1 MKVGLIGGG
10 PRALWAAEELVSLFR
25 RHALPLTIICWDP
38 EEPGGGRVYRAEQP
52 FCWRLNVR
60 SDIVRTHIGAF
71 PEWLESNLS
80 LDSEGREVYRGKV
93 FEREDRIFAP
103 RAVVGDFL
111 RESWRKLVEDTETE
125 GSQISIVHVPARVV
139 EVRTESAHCDG
150 KHLAAGRFM
159 GNGCCIV
166 AEDGSEEIVDEVLV
180 VTGHAAEWDGQL
192 NDAMA
197 AHDHRSVESIPA
209 GANVVIRGLALTFI
223 DACLALTEGRGGKF
237 VPAETGQTADSAHP
251 DPAQPGGP
259 AHAPLR
265 YIPSG
270 REPARIFPYS
280 RSGELMHVKPDP
292 SSPWIDIEIPGQK
305 EYEKRIRN
313 CADVSE
319 LRVILNEVTD
329 EVMNVACHRAQQDS
343 ATHMRQLPAQEWA
356 RGEVWRR
363 VYPAIVERA
372 SYLSE
377 GDLDGFFELERELEP
392 IAFGP
397 PPVTA
402 KRIDALVEAEIV
414 VLPQGGGEPQEVPSD
429 VIHVDAVVSPPGLQP
444 NTVLAGLVD
453 HGEITMLPQGGP
465 NVGRDGK
472 VPNKRIAVIGRDVEP
487 RVIGHDTLN
496 RTMHKEIPN
505 WANGVF
511 DRAFRRMHATEP
523 LTGRLEPWMHQL
535 LRNPQQCTDLIETYD
550 SPVNVLAPHVL
561 SRNAEDLV
569 RAGQANGVDVRVFY
583 ARKANKGLSFVDAAL
598 AAGHGVDVASE
609 RELQQVLSRGAQPD
623 QVILSAAVKPDRLL
637 QLAVNAGVYISVDS
651 VAELHR
657 IEAIVGDTSG
667 SARVVPRIAP
677 NPNLLPPTRFGELV
691 ETWEREV
698 QRDFTPGVE
707 VHGVHL
713 HLHGYSEAD
722 RRIALADAIAIVDAA
737 TLAGH
742 PVSFIDLGGGVPMSY
757 LDAKPEWDN
766 FQEQLKAARAG
777 ERAPFTWKG
786 DPLNNTYPF
795 WQEPTREEWLK
806 QLLAGQL
813 GGDLE
818 NAQPSTGTGVPV
830 AEALRSRNLRL
841 HMEPGRSLLDGG
853 GVILARVAFVKK
865 RSDGVGLVGLEMN
878 RTQCRTTSDDIL
890 VDPILV
896 PAADGSQT
904 TQPAKDS
911 EKKNTATHARENAG
925 LNAFLVGAYCIEDEV
940 IIRREM
946 HFPEG
951 VESGDIIAIPN
962 TAGYFMHILESASHQ
977 IPLARNV
984 FVAAPS
990 EAQDEA
996 PSNAHA
1002 EAVADSSGDD
1012 ETVNSANTSPL
1023 TIRPDDIDLV
1033 NASRTN
1039 SDSARAE

>member
-38 EEPGGGRVYRAEQP
+38 EKPGGGRVYRADQP
-52 FCWRLNVR
+52 LCWRLNVR

-71 PEWLESNLS
+71 PDWLQRNLTA
-80 LDSEGREVYRGKV
+80 DEDGRDVYRGMV
-93 FEREDRIFAP
+93 FDREDKVFAP

-111 RESWRKLVEDTETE
+111 RESWRKLAEETETE
-125 GSQISIVHVPARVV
+125 GSRISVIHVPSRVV
-139 EVRTESAHCDG
+139 QVRSVEG
-150 KHLAAGRFM
+150 ERAG
-159 GNGCCIV
+159 GGCRV
-166 AEDGSEEIVDEVLV
+166 ATADGSEEFVDETLV
-180 VTGHAAEWDGQL
+180 VTGHASHWDGQL
-192 NDAMA
+192 NDAIA
-197 AHDHRSVESIPA
+197 AHDHRSLESIPA
-209 GANVVIRGLALTFI
+209 GANVLIRGLALTFI

-237 VPAETGQTADSAHP
+237 VLDEAAGA
-251 DPAQPGGP
+251 GGSDLANP
-259 AHAPLR
+259 SHSPLR

-270 REPARIFPYS
+270 HEPAKIFAYS
-280 RSGELMHVKPDP
+280 RSGQLMHVKPDP
-292 SSPWIDIEIPGQK
+292 SSPWIDIEIPHQADF
-305 EYEKRIRN
+305 EKRIRN
-313 CADVSE
+313 CDDVEE
-319 LRVILNEVTD
+319 LRGILNEVTD
-329 EVMNVACHRAQQDS
+329 EIMDSARRRAQRDSVTQDLQVPG
-343 ATHMRQLPAQEWA
+343 REWA
-356 RGEVWRR
+356 LGEAWRR
-363 VYPAIVERA
+363 IYPAIVDRA
-372 SYLSE
+372 SYLDE
-377 GDLDGFFELERELEP
+377 GDLNGFYELGRELEP

-397 PPVTA
+397 PPATA
-402 KRIDALVEAEIV
+402 KRIDALVQAGIV
-414 VLPQGGGEPQEVPSD
+414 VLPQGGGGPHDAPSD
-429 VIHVDAVVSPPGLQP
+429 AITVDAVIPPPGLQP
-444 NTVLAGLVD
+444 ETVLAGLVNS
-453 HGEITMLPQGGP
+453 GEVAMLPQGGP
-465 NVGRDGK
+465 NVGHDGK
-472 VPNKRIAVIGRDVEP
+472 APRKHIAVIGRDVEP

-505 WANGVF
+505 WAHGVF

-523 LTGRLEPWMHQL
+523 LTGRLEPWMHYL
-535 LRNPQQCTDLIETYD
+535 LSNPQQCTELIETYD

-561 SRNAEDLV
+561 PRNAEELV
-569 RAGQANGVDVRVFY
+569 RAGQINGVDVRVYY

-598 AAGHGVDVASE
+598 AGGHGIDVASE
-609 RELQQVLSRGAQPD
+609 RELQQVLSRGAKPD

-637 QLAVNAGVYISVDS
+637 RLAVESGVYISVDS
-651 VAELHR
+651 VPELHR
-657 IEAIVGDTSG
+657 IEAIVADTSG
-667 SARVVPRIAP
+667 AARVVPRIAP
-677 NPNLLPPTRFGELV
+677 NPNLLPPTRFGELA
-691 ETWEREV
+691 ETWEREL
-698 QRDFTPGVE
+698 QREFTPGVE

-722 RRIALADAIAIVDAA
+722 RRIALADAIAVVDAA

-742 PVSFIDLGGGVPMSY
+742 PVGFIDLGGGVPMSY
-757 LDAKPEWDN
+757 LDAKSEWDN

-777 ERAPFTWKG
+777 ERVPFTWKG

-818 NAQPSTGTGVPV
+818 NAQLSTGTGVPV
-830 AEALRSRNLRL
+830 AEALRSRNLSL

-865 RSDGVGLVGLEMN
+865 RSDGVDLVGLEMN

-911 EKKNTATHARENAG
+911 EKKNTATHARENAD

-951 VESGDIIAIPN
+951 VEPGDIIAIPN

-984 FVAAPS
+984 FVEAPS
-990 EAQDEA
+990 EAQDQA
-996 PSNAHA
+996 PSNANA
-1002 EAVADSSGDD
+1002 GAVADNTGDN

-1033 NASRTN
+1033 NASRPN